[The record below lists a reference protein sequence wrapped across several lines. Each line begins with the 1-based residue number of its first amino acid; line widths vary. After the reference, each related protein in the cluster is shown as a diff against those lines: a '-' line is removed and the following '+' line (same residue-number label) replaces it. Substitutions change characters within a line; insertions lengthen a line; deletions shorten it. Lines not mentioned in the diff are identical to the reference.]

1 MIATYICILTVFSEF
16 PQKRILLEDAA
27 IQLGMDFDTRLCAPE
42 SGSIIQ

>member
-16 PQKRILLEDAA
+16 PKRILLEDAA